1 VLMGEVKTF
10 STRHANDDTGL
21 QF

>member
-10 STRHANDDTGL
+10 STRHANGDTGL